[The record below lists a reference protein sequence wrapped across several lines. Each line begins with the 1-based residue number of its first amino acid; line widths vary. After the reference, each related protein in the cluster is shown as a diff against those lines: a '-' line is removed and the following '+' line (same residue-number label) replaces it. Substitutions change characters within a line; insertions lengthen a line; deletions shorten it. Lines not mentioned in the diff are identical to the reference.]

1 MVPVPDSSPDHTSP
15 EPTAQSTTEPLA
27 VTALETERHVA
38 AAGWDQNPRIFA
50 LVETAELVA
59 AEPGLA
65 AQFASAADRAPGAL
79 TAIEQED
86 LPRTSDLESLL
97 GRMAWPDT
105 VHGVALAVERIV
117 IPPGAE
123 RDLPQDPA
131 AAVDALAA
139 HPQREDVRLLVAV
152 HRDGR
157 AVCLLR
163 QRAHD
168 RDDRVAKGED
178 IAPGLVHALRAT
190 LQD

>member
-1 MVPVPDSSPDHTSP
+1 MVLVPDSSSP
-15 EPTAQSTTEPLA
+15 NVPTTEPLA
-27 VTALETERHVA
+27 VAALETERHVA
-38 AAGWDQNPRIFA
+38 ISGWDQNPRIFA
-50 LVETAELVA
+50 LVETAALVE
-59 AEPGLA
+59 AEPQLVLDG
-65 AQFASAADRAPGAL
+65 AADRAPGAL

-86 LPRTSDLESLL
+86 LPRTSSLESLL
-97 GRMAWPDT
+97 GRMAWPET
-105 VHGVALAVERIV
+105 VHGAALAVERVV

-123 RDLPQDPA
+123 RDLPDDA
-131 AAVDALAA
+131 DEAVEALAQ

-168 RDDRVAKGED
+168 RDDRVATGED

-190 LQD
+190 FED

>member
-1 MVPVPDSSPDHTSP
+1 MVLVPDSSPETTP
-15 EPTAQSTTEPLA
+15 TTEPLA
-27 VTALETERHVA
+27 VAALETERYVA
-38 AAGWDQNPRIFA
+38 TSGWDQNPRIFA
-50 LVETAELVA
+50 LVDTAELAA
-59 AEPGLA
+59 AEPGLVLDG
-65 AQFASAADRAPGAL
+65 AADSAPGAL

-86 LPRTSDLESLL
+86 LPPTSSLESLL
-97 GRMAWPDT
+97 GRIAWPET

-123 RDLPQDPA
+123 RDLPEDPDE
-131 AAVDALAA
+131 AVDALAQ
-139 HPQREDVRLLVAV
+139 HPEREDVRLLVAV

-168 RDDRVAKGED
+168 RDDRVATGED

-190 LQD
+190 LED

>member
-1 MVPVPDSSPDHTSP
+1 MVFVPDSSPD
-15 EPTAQSTTEPLA
+15 PTPTTEPLA
-27 VTALETERHVA
+27 VAALETERHVA
-38 AAGWDQNPRIFA
+38 ASGWDPNPRVFA
-50 LVETAELVA
+50 LVDTAALAA
-59 AEPGLA
+59 AEPQLA
-65 AQFASAADRAPGAL
+65 ASLTGDADRAPGAL

-86 LPRTSDLESLL
+86 LPRTAKLESLL
-97 GRMAWPDT
+97 GRMAWPET
-105 VHGVALAVERIV
+105 VDGVALAVERIV

-123 RDLPQDPA
+123 RDLPEDPD

-163 QRAHD
+163 QRAND
-168 RDDRVAKGED
+168 RDDRVATGED

-190 LQD
+190 LED